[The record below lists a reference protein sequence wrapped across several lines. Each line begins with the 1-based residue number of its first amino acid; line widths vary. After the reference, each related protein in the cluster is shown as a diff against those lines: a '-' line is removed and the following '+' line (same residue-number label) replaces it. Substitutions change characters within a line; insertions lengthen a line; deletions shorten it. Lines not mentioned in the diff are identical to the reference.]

1 MSNIIQRSLGHLFSW
16 LKSAFVWEAWHCP
29 RLDLQGET
37 TAHYGGSPRTDSL
50 QRIDAASSLLATE
63 GIFLGGFQRQ

>member
-1 MSNIIQRSLGHLFSW
+1 MGNTIQQSLGHPFSW
-16 LKSAFVWEAWHCP
+16 PKSVFVWKAWRYP
-29 RLDLQGET
+29 RLDLQEENSSLWRFT
-37 TAHYGGSPRTDSL
+37 KDTDSL